1 MAEARLRNID
11 GLKGVL
17 LFLVII
23 GHVLQGKVDQHF
35 GRYVIYSFHM
45 PLFIGISGYL
55 FSIEKMR
62 ALDLKGFLEKYF
74 LRVLLP
80 WTLAMLV
87 FAWYLGGFNA
97 NPRDWSILNGGRNLT
112 HLQSWSHYILQP
124 YYHLW
129 FVPAYLFWSFV
140 VWIFIKFGFDRVKLL
155 ITGVAVGLI
164 FFWIKNEYRDFFTP
178 YLGPEL
184 GGSVLWTLR
193 LFYFLFFVLGIFLR
207 GLPPRGH
214 NRSVTD
220 RSHPSI
226 AGSNPQKPPSF
237 TLNPLGS
244 QLKNPVFIKAENP
257 TENKL
262 AGPKNTVF
270 WSCGVGFLL
279 LYWSFFWTISNPH
292 EYVNAKDGI
301 MIIGNVL
308 FMVWLFGMMRIDALP
323 KVAWIEWLGANS
335 LGMYLWHVLPLLMI
349 KDWMGTN
356 HLYSFYG
363 CVFMAELLLF
373 GLFILIKRN
382 RVTSL
387 AFLGV

>member
-1 MAEARLRNID
+1 M
-11 GLKGVL
+11 
-17 LFLVII
+17 
-23 GHVLQGKVDQHF
+23 
-35 GRYVIYSFHM
+35 
-45 PLFIGISGYL
+45 
-55 FSIEKMR
+55 
-62 ALDLKGFLEKYF
+62 
-74 LRVLLP
+74 
-80 WTLAMLV
+80 
-87 FAWYLGGFNA
+87 
-97 NPRDWSILNGGRNLT
+97 
-112 HLQSWSHYILQP
+112 
-124 YYHLW
+124 
-129 FVPAYLFWSFV
+129 
-140 VWIFIKFGFDRVKLL
+140 
-155 ITGVAVGLI
+155 
-164 FFWIKNEYRDFFTP
+164 
-178 YLGPEL
+178 
-184 GGSVLWTLR
+184 
-193 LFYFLFFVLGIFLR
+193 
-207 GLPPRGH
+207 
-214 NRSVTD
+214 
-220 RSHPSI
+220 
-226 AGSNPQKPPSF
+226 
-237 TLNPLGS
+237 GS
-244 QLKNPVFIKAENP
+244 QLKNSVFVKAENP
-257 TENKL
+257 TENKV

-349 KDWMGTN
+349 KDWMGTK